1 MIGVTE
7 EADDVVGQL
16 LTGILG
22 RWPAS
27 RINGCSM
34 VAKIIRTT
42 VAEAAK
48 GGCEGL
54 FRATAGAY
62 IFVG

>member
-1 MIGVTE
+1 MWL
-7 EADDVVGQL
+7 ANSAPASSW
-16 LTGILG
+16 

-27 RINGCSM
+27 RINGCPM
-34 VAKIIRTT
+34 VAKIVRTT
-42 VAEAAK
+42 VAEAVK

-62 IFVG
+62 IFVGWS